1 MSSISDGNVILT
13 LDYCVPC
20 WFAVYTKAR
29 HEKKVKALLDEKRIE
44 NYLPLIKEY
53 HRWTDRKQQ
62 VEVPLI
68 RGYIFVR
75 IAAKYAVYV
84 LEVPG
89 AVRFVKFQNEVAPI
103 PDFQIEALKRVIESG
118 VDFRARKYL
127 KTGQMVEVEDGPLKG
142 IIGKIQ
148 RIENESRFVITLDAP
163 QAAYEVQVDPKY
175 LKPYDKKDSR
185 IVRVSLP
192 LGM

>member
-1 MSSISDGNVILT
+1 MSSVNNDPATLI
-13 LDYCVPC
+13 LDYSVPC

-29 HEKKVKALLDEKRIE
+29 HEKKVKVLLDEKKIE

-53 HRWTDRKQQ
+53 HCWTDRKQL

-75 IAAKYAVYV
+75 IAAKNAVYV

-127 KTGQMVEVEDGPLKG
+127 KTGQMVKVEDGPLKG

-148 RIENESRFVITLDAP
+148 RIENENRFVITLDAP

-175 LKPYDKKDSR
+175 LRPYKVKDKH
-185 IVRVSLP
+185 IVKVSLP
-192 LGM
+192 LGF